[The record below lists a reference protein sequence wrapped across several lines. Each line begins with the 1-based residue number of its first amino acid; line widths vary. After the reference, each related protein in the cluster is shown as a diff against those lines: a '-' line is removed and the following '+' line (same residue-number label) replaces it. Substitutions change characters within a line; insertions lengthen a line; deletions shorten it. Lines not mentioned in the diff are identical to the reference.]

1 MAVRQININATS
13 TNKTVFK
20 QPNGSNIDPSLKNG
34 LSANTV
40 YLSEGSSVD
49 YLKKRPVY
57 QRKINSFFENT
68 NDYTN
73 TSIFLGLYVPYLA
86 RRAGNDVMEPASGD
100 NFYTENLG
108 TVETAG
114 TNQIIKSENIALD
127 NKFTFSTGR
136 ATKKDVEK
144 IFIKDTMQSKAYRT
158 YTEEEYNFLTEI
170 YDPEFQALWDPDP
183 EPPTVLMRYV
193 APTPNDCGYCAQYE
207 WQWYAGTAWDCNDP
221 VPDGFVL
228 TSGEGL
234 GCFITASGSMGS
246 VNQTDFS
253 VVPDNVFD
261 ALGIDRETY
270 VGYGSLEARRIEI
283 GETYDSQRLCDA
295 YDLTAQSG
303 LYEWQPSN
311 GLIRVE
317 VTGIPAGYAYCSE
330 QFYAI

>member
-1 MAVRQININATS
+1 MATRQINSSTIS

-20 QPNGSNIDPSLKNG
+20 RPNGSNIDPSLKNG
-34 LSANTV
+34 ISSSVV

-49 YLKKRPVY
+49 YIKKRPVY

-86 RRAGNDVMEPASGD
+86 RRAGNDVIEPASGD

-108 TVETAG
+108 TVDTAG

-127 NKFTFSTGR
+127 NKFTFFTGR
-136 ATKKDVEK
+136 AAKKDVEK
-144 IFIKDTMQSKAYRT
+144 IFIKDPMQSKAYRA

-170 YDPEFQALWDPDP
+170 YEPEFQALWEPDA
-183 EPPTVLMRYV
+183 EPPSVLMRYV
-193 APTPNDCGYCAQYE
+193 APTANDCGYCAQYA
-207 WQWYAGTAWDCNDP
+207 WAWYYDTSYPCGDP
-221 VPDGFVL
+221 VPDGFVF
-228 TSGEGL
+228 TSGGPDDC
-234 GCFITASGSMGS
+234 GISASGELPFPPSFDD
-246 VNQTDFS
+246 VPQYIKDFG
-253 VVPDNVFD
+253 VDFT
-261 ALGIDRETY
+261 GIDIN
-270 VGYGSLEARRIEI
+270 SLRYIA

-311 GLIRVE
+311 GLMRVE